1 MQNEK
6 INIIKLLICTE
17 RLAIEKELE
26 HSLESVDDY
35 LERFLEAR
43 NYDILQTIEMI
54 RNHVKWYNRTV
65 LPLRNLSSIEVL
77 KCNPKVLKDHLPCWI
92 QGCDKKDGPVL
103 FSYWGNAKIHELLKK
118 KEIKSID
125 NVIHYLIWINE
136 QMVKLLMNQS
146 LKCQKKVGQW
156 TFVVDASDWNI
167 SAMSKE
173 SMNFAIKLAEI
184 SQNNYPGRLNRIF
197 IINVPCMFSIFWSLF
212 KNWLNKETQERIF
225 IVAKKEVWE
234 PLLKQYIND
243 NELPVRFGGT
253 NPLIE
258 ISTEPVKII
267 KKLA

>member
-17 RLAIEKELE
+17 RLAIGKELE

-43 NYDILQTIEMI
+43 DYDILQAMDMI
-54 RNHVKWYNRTV
+54 RNHVKWYNETV
-65 LPLRNLSSIEVL
+65 LPLKNLSSIDVL

-92 QGCDKKDGPVL
+92 QGYDKNNGPIL
-103 FSYWGNAKIHELLKK
+103 FSYWGNAKIHELLQKN
-118 KEIKSID
+118 EIDSID
-125 NVIHYLIWINE
+125 NVIRYLIWVNE
-136 QMVKLLMNQS
+136 QMINILINQS
-146 LKCQKKVGQW
+146 LKCKKKITQW
-156 TFVVDASDWNI
+156 TYVVDARNWDI
-167 SAMSKE
+167 STMSKV

-225 IVAKKEVWE
+225 IFAKKEMWE
-234 PLLKQYIND
+234 PLLKQYID
-243 NELPVRFGGT
+243 EDELPVNFGGT

-258 ISTEPVKII
+258 IPTEPVKII
-267 KKLA
+267 KK